1 MDYSTH
7 KEVNEL
13 KGNLSLTFEDNKNLE
28 EFCQANFANYDSNRY
43 QAVAL
48 RFFYGKEMIIT
59 LYALDKDRKDRGESG
74 KLPVKKFKT
83 NTLPL
88 SAVMPFIKEFNFTL
102 TTDRYGENDIEVIN
116 K

>member
-13 KGNLSLTFEDNKNLE
+13 KGNLSLTFEDNKSLE
-28 EFCQANFANYDSNRY
+28 EFCRVHFATYDTSRY
-43 QAVAL
+43 EAIAV
-48 RFFYGKEMIIT
+48 RFFYGKEMVIT
-59 LYALDKDRKDRGESG
+59 LYALDRGRKGRGESG

-83 NTLPL
+83 NSLPL
-88 SAVMPFIKEFNFTL
+88 SSILPFIKELNFTL
-102 TTDRYGENDIEVIN
+102 TTGMYSENDIEVIN